1 MTQPSRVSLGGHHAK
16 TGCAKKVLGHRTP
29 QIPDRLKRGV
39 LFLFDKW
46 LGIETQ
52 LFTQRAKEFSCA
64 IQTDRSLKIRR
75 LQGLTQLAPILAI
88 EADVRVRV
96 GQRHNILQRAAQ
108 WKSQIDLCTNALNQT
123 LYFSEIRR
131 RIKVAISRTNDID
144 QLLRIFSLFSLTL
157 FSFSLTKLVP

>member
-1 MTQPSRVSLGGHHAK
+1 MFFLLDKGF
-16 TGCAKKVLGHRTP
+16 
-29 QIPDRLKRGV
+29 GV
-39 LFLFDKW
+39 
-46 LGIETQ
+46 ETQ
-52 LFTQRAKEFSCA
+52 LFTYRAKKLGRA

-88 EADVRVRV
+88 EADVRVGV

-108 WKSQIDLCTNALNQT
+108 RENQIDLCTNALNQT

-144 QLLRIFSLFSLTL
+144 QLLRIFSLFSLAL
-157 FSFSLTKLVP
+157 FSFGLTKLVP